1 MHLKTLLNQKFQES
15 GAREQRF
22 YRLITLM
29 ALDGAFNSFVLA
41 VILWMMALPPVYVA
55 YGFCLAFI
63 NLALYLACKSGQVK
77 ICFFALVFIT
87 TLTGLMGTVLYGWR
101 SGFYVH
107 LFVVIPIMLFNPAVV
122 KAYKGAIITLFSMI
136 MVTAVLISFLV
147 EPLVTIDAQ
156 TQLILNSANIL
167 LTGLAIGGISY
178 LDFRNSNEISD
189 RLTQANEQLQYLA
202 SRDPLTNL
210 LNRRTMNDLIEK
222 EHTRSKRSGKPFG
235 LIMADVD
242 DFKLVNDEHGHA
254 AGDLVLTQ
262 LATAL
267 SSTLRAQ
274 DTISRWGGEEFLIL
288 LPETDFPGMQVTAK
302 KLHEI
307 VSHSNFNYQGKPI
320 QITLSFG
327 TVICENHDEWDD
339 SIKHA
344 DRALYYGKRNGK
356 NQTIFSNGR
365 TYQVLYNPR
374 VKA

>member
-1 MHLKTLLNQKFQES
+1 MQLKTLLNQKFQDS

-22 YRLITLM
+22 FRLITLM
-29 ALDGAFNSFVLA
+29 TLDGAFNSFVLA
-41 VILWMMALPPVYVA
+41 VILWVMGLPPQYVA
-55 YGFCLAFI
+55 YGFCLAFV
-63 NLALYLACKSGQVK
+63 NVSLYLACKSGQVK
-77 ICFFALVFIT
+77 ICFFGLVFIT
-87 TLTGLMGTVLYGWR
+87 SLSGLMGTVLYGWK

-147 EPLVTIDAQ
+147 QPLVEIDPQ

-189 RLTQANEQLQYLA
+189 RLTQANEKLQYLA

-222 EHTRSKRSGKPFG
+222 EHARSKRSGKPFG

-242 DFKLVNDEHGHA
+242 DFKVVNDEHGHA

-302 KLHEI
+302 KLHDI

-327 TVICENHDEWDD
+327 TVICENHEESDD

-365 TYQVLYNPR
+365 TFQVLYDPR
-374 VKA
+374 GKT

>member
-1 MHLKTLLNQKFQES
+1 MQLKTFINQKFQDS

-41 VILWMMALPPVYVA
+41 IILWIMGLPPVYVA
-55 YGFCLAFI
+55 YGFCLALV
-63 NLALYLACKSGQVK
+63 NLTLYVVCKIGQVK
-77 ICFFALVFIT
+77 ICFFGLVFIT
-87 TLTGLMGTVLYGWR
+87 SLSGLMGTVLYGWR
-101 SGFYVH
+101 CGFYVH

-178 LDFRNSNEISD
+178 LDYRNSNEISD
-189 RLTQANEQLQYLA
+189 RLTQANEQLSYLA

-222 EHTRSKRSGKPFG
+222 EHVRSKRSGKPFG

-302 KLHEI
+302 KLHDI
-307 VSHSNFNYQGKPI
+307 VSHSNFNYQGKQI

-327 TVICENHDEWDD
+327 TVICENHDEWDN

-356 NQTIFSNGR
+356 NQAIFSNGR
-365 TYQVLYNPR
+365 TYQVLYDP
-374 VKA
+374 KSKL